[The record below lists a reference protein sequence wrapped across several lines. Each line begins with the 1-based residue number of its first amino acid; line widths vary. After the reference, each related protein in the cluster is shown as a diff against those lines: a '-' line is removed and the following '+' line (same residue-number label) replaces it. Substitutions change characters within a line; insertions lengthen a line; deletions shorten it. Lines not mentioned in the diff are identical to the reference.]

1 VIVKIVFGV
10 IVAALAARLWLSYS
24 RMRRR

>member
-1 VIVKIVFGV
+1 VIVKIVFVV
-10 IVAALAARLWLSYS
+10 IAVALAARLWLSYA